1 MDWKKE
7 AREKLRE
14 YSYKAA
20 GIERASKEIARLE
33 SEFGRLRSSAG
44 GGPAGPKT
52 EYDTAMIN
60 NIAKREELAQA
71 IAIAQAAVDL
81 VSAALDEL
89 PDKEREILQAMYIS
103 RGKGTA
109 SSLCEKYNIEPS
121 TLYYHR
127 DKALRH
133 FTLSLYGVSES

>member
-44 GGPAGPKT
+44 DGLGRRKI

-71 IAIAQAAVDL
+71 MTIAKSSVDM
-81 VSAALDEL
+81 VRSALDGL
-89 PDKEREILQAMYIS
+89 PDKEREILEAMYIS
-103 RGKGTA
+103 CAKGAA
-109 SSLCEKYNIEPS
+109 SRLCDKYDIELS

-133 FTLSLYGVSES
+133 FSLSLYGVSES